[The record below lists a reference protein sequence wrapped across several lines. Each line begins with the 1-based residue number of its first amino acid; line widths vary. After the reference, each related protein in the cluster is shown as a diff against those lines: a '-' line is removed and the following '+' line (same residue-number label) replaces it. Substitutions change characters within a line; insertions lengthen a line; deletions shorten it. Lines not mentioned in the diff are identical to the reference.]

1 MRPYRQA
8 LAASAVVLLTL
19 SMAHATTWHVDDIT
33 DPSEDGSVEH
43 PFDSIQ
49 EAINAASGG
58 DTVVVHPG
66 RYVEN
71 INFNGK
77 AITVQ
82 SEDPTVWSTVE
93 ATVIDGNNAGPTVRF
108 TNGEGTGSKIKGF
121 TITGGLGNDTI
132 DTAGGGISCS
142 GSSPEIAHNLIVS
155 NNASYHAGGISIY
168 SAAGGPGGQIPV
180 VEKNIVTDNDG
191 HWGGG
196 LYYNFGAGAIS
207 IANNVF
213 ARNTAQSGAGLY
225 IDHPR
230 ATFIVKHCTVVSNT
244 AAVNTDGI
252 YFTGRDGTV
261 EVWNSVAWGNG
272 YDVVGCTPYYSD
284 MENFV
289 AGTGNISANPAFVNA
304 GANDFR
310 LLLTSPCVDAG
321 TNVNS
326 SVDDVR
332 GTPRPLD
339 GDDNG
344 TATADMGA
352 YEYFGTVVV
361 APTGHIARAIEYYF
375 TSQAGVLHQVQYC
388 TDLVTTNWQN
398 LGSAFYGNGAEKAV
412 FDSMRGVEERFYRV
426 ISYEP

>member
-1 MRPYRQA
+1 MRTYRQA
-8 LAASAVVLLTL
+8 FITTTAILLSL
-19 SMAHATTWHVDDIT
+19 SLAHAATWHVDDIT
-33 DPSEDGSVEH
+33 DPSEDGSAEH

-49 EAINAASGG
+49 QAINAASGG
-58 DTVVVHPG
+58 DTVIVYPG

-71 INFNGK
+71 INFSGK
-77 AITVQ
+77 AITVR

-93 ATVIDGNNAGPTVRF
+93 ATVIDGNNAGPAVRF

-121 TITGGLGNDTI
+121 TITRGLGNDTI
-132 DTAGGGISCS
+132 ETAGGGISCS
-142 GSSPEIAHNLIVS
+142 GSSPEISHNLIMS

-168 SAAGGPGGQIPV
+168 SAAGGLGGQIPI
-180 VEKNIVTDNDG
+180 VEKNIITDNDG

-213 ARNTAQSGAGLY
+213 ARNTGQSGAGLY

-230 ATFIVKHCTVVSNT
+230 ATFIIKHCTVVSNT

-252 YFTGRDGTV
+252 YFTGQDGTV
-261 EVWNSVAWGNG
+261 EVWNTIAWGNG

-284 MENFV
+284 IENFV
-289 AGTGNISANPAFVNA
+289 AGTGNISTNPAFVNVE
-304 GANDFR
+304 ANDFR
-310 LLLTSPCVDAG
+310 LLSASPCIDAG

-326 SVDDVR
+326 SADDVR

-339 GDDNG
+339 GDDDG
-344 TATADMGA
+344 TATPDMGA
-352 YEYFGTVVV
+352 YEYYGTFIV
-361 APTGHIARAIEYYF
+361 APTGYIAGAVEYYF
-375 TSQAGVLHQVQYC
+375 MSTPGALHQVQYS
-388 TDLVTTNWQN
+388 TNLLTTNWHN
-398 LGSAFYGNGAEKAV
+398 LGNAVQGDGGEKAV
-412 FDSMRGVEERFYRV
+412 FDSMRGVQERFYRV